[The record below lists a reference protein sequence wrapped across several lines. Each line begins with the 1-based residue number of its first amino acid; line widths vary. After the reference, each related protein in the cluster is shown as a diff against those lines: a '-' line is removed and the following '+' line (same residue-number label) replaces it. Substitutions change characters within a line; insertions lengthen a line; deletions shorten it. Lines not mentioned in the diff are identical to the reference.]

1 MNFYIQ
7 DIFALDFTQ
16 MSEEDSQS
24 VLDFRN
30 HQEVSKWMY
39 SDNISPSSHL
49 NFISNLKNNPSS
61 QYWLMKKNSKLLGVA
76 SLTRINLTH
85 KHAYIG
91 IYKNPS
97 LHNVG
102 RDILQ
107 CLEEIAFKEF
117 ALHTLHL
124 EVLQSNQKA
133 IVFYEKYGYT
143 YEGKLQD
150 FIFRNHQYEDVLIYG
165 KRNHL

>member
-16 MSEEDSQS
+16 MTQEDSQN
-24 VLDFRN
+24 VLNFRN
-30 HQEVSKWMY
+30 HPEVSKWMY
-39 SDNISPSSHL
+39 SDNISTLSHL
-49 NFISNLKNNPSS
+49 NFISKLKDNPSS
-61 QYWLMKKNSKLLGVA
+61 HYWLMKKNSTLLGVG
-76 SLTRINLTH
+76 SLTRINLAH
-85 KHAYIG
+85 KHGYIG

-102 RDILQ
+102 KDILQ
-107 CLEEIAFKEF
+107 CLEEIGFKEF

-133 IVFYEKYGYT
+133 IDFYVKYGYG